1 MIEEPI
7 SKYLRFL
14 RKECKEALAEE
25 FKDKT
30 IVSLSKNEAKKVATI
45 FKALSN
51 TIRLM
56 IVWILIQNS
65 MPVCLLSALLGVERS
80 LISHHLKELKENNIV
95 NEEAK
100 GKFKYYYINP
110 KVKDI
115 IQELIVKTLK
125 IQ

>member
-1 MIEEPI
+1 MIEEPV
-7 SKYLRFL
+7 SKYLGFL
-14 RKECKEALAEE
+14 QKECREALVEE

-45 FKALSN
+45 FKVLSN

-56 IVWILIQNS
+56 IVWILIQNR

-95 NEEAK
+95 NEEVK

-115 IQELIVKTLK
+115 MQELIVKTLK

>member
-1 MIEEPI
+1 MIEEPV
-7 SKYLRFL
+7 SKYLELLKKKCR
-14 RKECKEALAEE
+14 ETLAVE

-30 IVSLSKNEAKKVATI
+30 IVSLSKNEAKKVATL
-45 FKALSN
+45 FRALSN

-56 IVWILIQNS
+56 IVWILIQKS
-65 MPVCLLSALLGVERS
+65 MPVCLLSAILGVERS
-80 LISHHLKELKENNIV
+80 LVSHHLRELKENNIV
-95 NEEAK
+95 NEEAR

-110 KVKDI
+110 RVKDI

>member
-1 MIEEPI
+1 MIEEPV
-7 SKYLRFL
+7 SKYLGFL
-14 RKECKEALAEE
+14 QKGCREALVEE

-30 IVSLSKNEAKKVATI
+30 IVSLSKNEAKKVAEI

-56 IVWILIQNS
+56 IVWILIQNR

-80 LISHHLKELKENNIV
+80 LISHHLRELKENNIV
-95 NEEAK
+95 NEEVK

-115 IQELIVKTLK
+115 MQELIVKTLK

>member
-1 MIEEPI
+1 MIEEPV
-7 SKYLRFL
+7 SKYLEL
-14 RKECKEALAEE
+14 LKKECREALAVE

-30 IVSLSKNEAKKVATI
+30 IVSLSKNEAKKVAEI

-65 MPVCLLSALLGVERS
+65 MPVCLLSAILGVERS
-80 LISHHLKELKENNIV
+80 LVSHHLRELKENNIV

-100 GKFKYYYINP
+100 GKFKYYYINTR
-110 KVKDI
+110 VKDI